1 MQGLDQVDPERCQA
15 EETLFLR
22 LSPVFLLGLSCG
34 FREILFLPDTQ
45 DREPSA
51 FPWGA
56 ADMSISAGSGLME
69 PLVLLLRGSQ
79 EMGYKSPQ
87 TGGKALTWR
96 FQ

>member
-34 FREILFLPDTQ
+34 FRESFFFSLTHRIKNHQPFPGEQRTCPSLPV
-45 DREPSA
+45 
-51 FPWGA
+51 
-56 ADMSISAGSGLME
+56 ME

-87 TGGKALTWR
+87 TGEKALTWR